1 MDFSNLSSLSTA
13 ALWAATFAFGLVS
26 GIIPFVL
33 NIELYLLAVAAFT
46 DASAVPVVGLATAG
60 QTLAKVIL
68 YLVGKGALNIKWV
81 KKSAASK
88 AADAFAKRPGSG
100 LGIVALSAVV
110 GFPPLYG
117 VALVSGALRLPAVAF
132 TVIIFIGRLIRFG
145 RHLPRPRVVQVR
157 HLVACHRRD

>member
-1 MDFSNLSSLSTA
+1 MDFSSLSSLGTA
-13 ALWAATFAFGLVS
+13 ALWAATFAFALVS

-33 NIELYLLAVAAFT
+33 NIELYLLAVAALT
-46 DASAVPVVGLATAG
+46 DASPFAIVGLATAG

-81 KKSAASK
+81 KKSPASK

-100 LGIVALSAVV
+100 LGIVAVSAVV

-117 VALVSGALRLPAVAF
+117 VALVAGALRLPLAAF
-132 TVIIFIGRLIRFG
+132 TVIIVVGRLVRFG
-145 RHLPRPRVVQVR
+145 GIYLAPGLFR
-157 HLVACHRRD
+157 

>member
-46 DASAVPVVGLATAG
+46 DATAVPIVGLATAG

-81 KKSAASK
+81 KKSASSK
-88 AADAFAKRPGSG
+88 AAGAFAKRPGSG
-100 LGIVALSAVV
+100 LSIVACSSVV

-117 VALVSGALRLPAVAF
+117 VSLVAGSLRLPLAAF
-132 TVIIFIGRLIRFG
+132 VLLIVVGRLIRFG
-145 RHLPRPRVVQVR
+145 AVYLAPG
-157 HLVACHRRD
+157 LFK

>member
-1 MDFSNLSSLSTA
+1 VDFSNLSSLSTA

-46 DASAVPVVGLATAG
+46 DATAVPIVGLATAG

-81 KKSAASK
+81 KKGAASK

-117 VALVSGALRLPAVAF
+117 VALVAGALRLPAVAF

-145 RHLPRPRVVQVR
+145 SIYLTPG
-157 HLVACHRRD
+157 LFK